1 MFLDVVFI
9 LLGEDFCLMVVVIG
23 CFLIFGYIMLV
34 VCDVVNCD
42 DKLLLEMVVLLLFDF
57 VRDIFEFFSF
67 LSMVIGCVLWIFLIC
82 FSLFIIF
89 LIFVI
94 GMFFLIMSL
103 MIFLY

>member
-9 LLGEDFCLMVVVIG
+9 GVVG
-23 CFLIFGYIMLV
+23 CFFIFGYMMLV
-34 VCDVVNCD
+34 VGDVVGCD

-67 LSMVIGCVLWIFLIC
+67 LSMVVGCVLWIFLIC

-103 MIFLY
+103 IIFLY